1 LCSKGNN
8 QQNEKAAYVLG
19 ENIYEP
25 YFWLEVNPPKYISN
39 SHNST
44 AKANK

>member
-1 LCSKGNN
+1 MKAKINRWGHTKKLLCSKGNN

-25 YFWLEVNPPKYISN
+25 YF
-39 SHNST
+39 
-44 AKANK
+44 